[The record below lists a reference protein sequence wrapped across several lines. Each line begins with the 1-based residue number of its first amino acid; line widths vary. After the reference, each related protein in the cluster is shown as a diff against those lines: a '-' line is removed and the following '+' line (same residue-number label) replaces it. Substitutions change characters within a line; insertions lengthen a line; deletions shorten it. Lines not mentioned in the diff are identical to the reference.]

1 MTNSRAGALRASLL
15 DAAEIAAV
23 CDLGKPFAAA
33 KDTRVH
39 AVVLVRRSSARMRSR
54 PTRVLRGSERLA
66 DTSELELRQ
75 TAERGWQVYRSPTER
90 RLCKAME
97 QNGVSLRELC
107 QVGYGLRTGDN
118 PRFVARRAPRPDE
131 LALVGGE
138 DVLPFALRVHPKALR
153 APTEALRALAERQ
166 RGRERVCI
174 QRIRTNSRAPHAR
187 WLEAAPVP
195 PDLVCLDSLST
206 LTCDDGNRLWALLA
220 VLCSV
225 ALQRYHRLRTTD
237 VNVKPALL
245 RDLPVPRALLDPERA
260 AHLAALARERSASA
274 SVDRARSEAPALERA
289 IDAAV
294 YAFFELSEADVIEA
308 ERGFWG
314 PRFTQEFPRLTQERQ
329 TGRVA

>member
-1 MTNSRAGALRASLL
+1 RGRGAVREPPRRSRSPGRGPVLHAAGDRGGSRRARAPAWLGADAARRSRPMRRRRRVSVRRGARAPRCSARRCGPARRCAAPRASLL

-138 DVLPFALRVHPKALR
+138 DVLPFALRV
-153 APTEALRALAERQ
+153 
-166 RGRERVCI
+166 
-174 QRIRTNSRAPHAR
+174 
-187 WLEAAPVP
+187 
-195 PDLVCLDSLST
+195 
-206 LTCDDGNRLWALLA
+206 
-220 VLCSV
+220 
-225 ALQRYHRLRTTD
+225 
-237 VNVKPALL
+237 
-245 RDLPVPRALLDPERA
+245 
-260 AHLAALARERSASA
+260 
-274 SVDRARSEAPALERA
+274 
-289 IDAAV
+289 
-294 YAFFELSEADVIEA
+294 
-308 ERGFWG
+308 
-314 PRFTQEFPRLTQERQ
+314 
-329 TGRVA
+329 

>member
-1 MTNSRAGALRASLL
+1 ARIRGKLARALLAGPAPEPRWFALCAAAEELFASRLGAHGRRAAGLYYTPPEIAEEVVALALRHGSARTPRAVLDPCAGAAAFLLRSLELVEPGGTAALLVPDTWMTNSRAGALRASLL

-138 DVLPFALRVHPKALR
+138 DVLPFALRV
-153 APTEALRALAERQ
+153 
-166 RGRERVCI
+166 
-174 QRIRTNSRAPHAR
+174 
-187 WLEAAPVP
+187 
-195 PDLVCLDSLST
+195 
-206 LTCDDGNRLWALLA
+206 
-220 VLCSV
+220 
-225 ALQRYHRLRTTD
+225 
-237 VNVKPALL
+237 
-245 RDLPVPRALLDPERA
+245 
-260 AHLAALARERSASA
+260 
-274 SVDRARSEAPALERA
+274 
-289 IDAAV
+289 
-294 YAFFELSEADVIEA
+294 
-308 ERGFWG
+308 
-314 PRFTQEFPRLTQERQ
+314 
-329 TGRVA
+329 